1 MNNEY
6 AQAQPVAKAFGAVLR
21 EARRARGMSQEAL
34 AGDAEVDRTYPSL
47 LERGHRV
54 PTLCVFLRLA
64 RALHLAPAEL
74 VNATLAR
81 LAHAGCAGAYGC
93 GPAGGSPAAAPTAWA
108 QLPPHSLSGE
118 QSPTAAAP
126 PP

>member
-21 EARRARGMSQEAL
+21 DARRARGMSQEAL

-64 RALHLAPAEL
+64 QALHLAPAEL

-81 LAHAGCAGAYGC
+81 LA
-93 GPAGGSPAAAPTAWA
+93 PAGRTGAPTAWG
-108 QLPPHSLSGE
+108 QFPQHSLSGA
-118 QSPTAAAP
+118 QKPTAVVQP
-126 PP
+126 PASAGPP